1 MQNLLK
7 DYCTQAASDFY
18 HQALV
23 KLNYMAFP
31 QEDLDLII
39 ENKFVTVAQRELN
52 KAFALESAA
61 EYIERYLDSWP
72 EPDAVLVQY
81 EDSDDRES
89 SAAAYTV
96 LKFLWK
102 QLKGLSDFQPGLSDL
117 VGFTLVAADTQP
129 DKDAM
134 QRYGDALLL
143 RYSGIRAGNKLYEQ
157 LHMKMLS
164 RLSLPEESPKAR
176 RHPDIT
182 SRSYLVADNLSE
194 AVMAEFLQMCGQ
206 HKTARH
212 CKQCGMLFI
221 PFSSTAK
228 YCDRKAPN
236 GGQRTCK
243 EVGAEETA
251 KNRTVDPT
259 TALYTKIG
267 NKLNG
272 RLSRFVGMSDASR
285 KATITRWRAEVKPL
299 VSQASEHPETFAPE
313 AFDRELCA
321 IFDKIRLE
329 GQAAERQKREKTAKK
344 RIRKE
349 I

>member
-1 MQNLLK
+1 
-7 DYCTQAASDFY
+7 
-18 HQALV
+18 
-23 KLNYMAFP
+23 
-31 QEDLDLII
+31 
-39 ENKFVTVAQRELN
+39 
-52 KAFALESAA
+52 
-61 EYIERYLDSWP
+61 
-72 EPDAVLVQY
+72 
-81 EDSDDRES
+81 
-89 SAAAYTV
+89 
-96 LKFLWK
+96 
-102 QLKGLSDFQPGLSDL
+102 
-117 VGFTLVAADTQP
+117 
-129 DKDAM
+129 M
-134 QRYGDALLL
+134 QRYGNALLL

-176 RHPDIT
+176 KHPDIT

-228 YCDRKAPN
+228 YCDRKTPN

-243 EVGAEETA
+243 DVGAEETA
-251 KNRTVDPT
+251 KSRTVDPA

-299 VSQASEHPETFAPE
+299 VSQASEHPETFDPE

-321 IFDKIRLE
+321 IFDRIRLE
-329 GQAAERQKREKTAKK
+329 EQTAEHSKRAKRSKERKIEEKK
-344 RIRKE
+344 
-349 I
+349 

>member
-1 MQNLLK
+1 
-7 DYCTQAASDFY
+7 
-18 HQALV
+18 
-23 KLNYMAFP
+23 
-31 QEDLDLII
+31 
-39 ENKFVTVAQRELN
+39 
-52 KAFALESAA
+52 
-61 EYIERYLDSWP
+61 
-72 EPDAVLVQY
+72 
-81 EDSDDRES
+81 
-89 SAAAYTV
+89 
-96 LKFLWK
+96 
-102 QLKGLSDFQPGLSDL
+102 
-117 VGFTLVAADTQP
+117 
-129 DKDAM
+129 
-134 QRYGDALLL
+134 
-143 RYSGIRAGNKLYEQ
+143 
-157 LHMKMLS
+157 MKMLS
-164 RLSLPEESPKAR
+164 RLSLPEESPNAR
-176 RHPDIT
+176 KHPDIT

-251 KNRTVDPT
+251 KSRTVDPA

-272 RLSRFVGMSDASR
+272 RLSRFVGMSDTSR

-299 VSQASEHPETFAPE
+299 VSQASEHPETFDPE

-329 GQAAERQKREKTAKK
+329 EQMADRGKRKK
-344 RIRKE
+344 STKKPGRKSPN
-349 I
+349 